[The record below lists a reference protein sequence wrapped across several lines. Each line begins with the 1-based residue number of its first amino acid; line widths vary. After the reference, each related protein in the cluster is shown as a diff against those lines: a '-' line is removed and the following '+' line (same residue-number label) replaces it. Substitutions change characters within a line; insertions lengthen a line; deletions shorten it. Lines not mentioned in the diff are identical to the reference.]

1 MRPDQTPETVQDQS
15 VELPKSPKNRYGW
28 IDYARGI
35 AITLIVF
42 GHTGGGFIKA
52 GAAINP
58 WLLDICQSVY
68 YSRMPLFFVVSGLF
82 VQQSL
87 AKRGLVS
94 FTRYKFSTIL
104 YPYLLWASVQL
115 LIQIFSYQR
124 GLANMPRTWAD
135 FARLF
140 YDPHGLDQ
148 FWFLYVLFVVALLYA
163 LLHTYARP
171 PRYVWVALGLVGY
184 VASFQI
190 PSFYFGV
197 KTTAEFFFFLILG
210 DQLSR
215 WVLAPANYATL
226 SSAKLFAATLP
237 IFLAFHVY
245 LYHHLAEVDQWPLF
259 SWERGIL
266 MLTIFA
272 GLIFIFNLSF
282 LLDRL
287 NWAKWLRFIGHHSL
301 YIYMLHII
309 VAGGGRAILLKLG
322 GEQYPNASLYLAT
335 LLAIGVPIGFYQL
348 TKHFGWWFFFSLEK
362 KSGSGD

>member
-82 VQQSL
+82 VQRSL

-94 FTRYKFSTIL
+94 FARYKFSTIL

-140 YDPHGLDQ
+140 YDPHGRNAISEARRDVGAEWNLIAAGDLEATLRADED
-148 FWFLYVLFVVALLYA
+148 FHRTFTKEFLFV
-163 LLHTYARP
+163 
-171 PRYVWVALGLVGY
+171 
-184 VASFQI
+184 
-190 PSFYFGV
+190 
-197 KTTAEFFFFLILG
+197 
-210 DQLSR
+210 
-215 WVLAPANYATL
+215 
-226 SSAKLFAATLP
+226 
-237 IFLAFHVY
+237 
-245 LYHHLAEVDQWPLF
+245 
-259 SWERGIL
+259 
-266 MLTIFA
+266 
-272 GLIFIFNLSF
+272 NL
-282 LLDRL
+282 
-287 NWAKWLRFIGHHSL
+287 
-301 YIYMLHII
+301 
-309 VAGGGRAILLKLG
+309 
-322 GEQYPNASLYLAT
+322 
-335 LLAIGVPIGFYQL
+335 
-348 TKHFGWWFFFSLEK
+348 
-362 KSGSGD
+362 